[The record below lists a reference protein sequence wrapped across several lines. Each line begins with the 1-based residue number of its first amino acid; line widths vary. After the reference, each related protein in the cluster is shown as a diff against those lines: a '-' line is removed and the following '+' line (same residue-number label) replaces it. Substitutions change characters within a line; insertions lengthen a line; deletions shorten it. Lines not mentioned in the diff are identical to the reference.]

1 MDLEQRRYTPEVF
14 TPVGSRVQVWR
25 PGVYDVQF
33 MLQIPADA
41 AVSTTVVLQINNQDL
56 PDMTV
61 VIQHPAGAS
70 AVYTARTI
78 LEVTEP
84 SAFRLSSSARVSIT
98 GPGTLAAWQFL
109 LVG

>member
-1 MDLEQRRYTPEVF
+1 MELEQRRYTPEVF

-41 AVSTTVVLQINNQDL
+41 AVSTTVVLQMNNQDL

-70 AVYTARTI
+70 AIYTARTI